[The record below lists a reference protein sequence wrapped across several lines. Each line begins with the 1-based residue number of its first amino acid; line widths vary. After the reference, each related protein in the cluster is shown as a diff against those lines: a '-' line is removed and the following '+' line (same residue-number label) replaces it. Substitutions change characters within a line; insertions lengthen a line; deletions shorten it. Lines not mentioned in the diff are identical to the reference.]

1 MNMKSLLSIPTVF
14 MLLAALFLS
23 ACSTTETKK
32 VLELE
37 KVESYNSNYTGPKTT
52 LVVGDFLNRSDYM
65 QGLFSASVDQLGQ
78 QAKMILKTHLQQTN
92 HYILVDR
99 DNMASIQQEAQ
110 IRGQQQSLKG
120 ARYAVSGSVTEF
132 GRKVVGDKQFFGVL
146 GSGKKQIAYAKV
158 SVAIVDV
165 LSSEI
170 IYSTQGAGEY
180 ALSEREVLGFG
191 SNAGYDSTLNGKV
204 LNLAI
209 TEAVNNIV
217 RAQDSGSLE
226 LAK

>member
-1 MNMKSLLSIPTVF
+1 MIGTQIKSLKIAFCLC
-14 MLLAALFLS
+14 LAALLP
-23 ACSTTETKK
+23 ACATVESSRVVES
-32 VLELE
+32 E
-37 KVESYNSNYTGPKTT
+37 KVESYRSNYTGPKTT

-65 QGLFSASVDQLGQ
+65 QGLFSANVDQLGK

-92 HYILVDR
+92 HYVLVDR
-99 DNMASIQQEAQ
+99 DNMASIKEEAEL
-110 IRGQQQSLKG
+110 RGQTQNLKG
-120 ARYAVSGSVTEF
+120 ARYTVSGAVTEF
-132 GRKVVGDKQFFGVL
+132 GRKVVGDKQFFGVI
-146 GSGKKQIAYAKV
+146 GSGKSQIAYAKV
-158 SVAIVDV
+158 SLNVVDV

-209 TEAVNNIV
+209 TEAVNEMV
-217 RAQDSGSLE
+217 YAQDTGVLK
-226 LAK
+226 LAE